1 MRLSALATNVLNLS
15 RIENQTIL
23 GPKSRF
29 NLSEQIRSC
38 ILLLEC
44 KWNAK
49 HLDLSLGFDE
59 YEIEADPE
67 LLKDVWINL
76 LDNAVKSTPEYGLIR
91 VTIQTGSENIR
102 VAVSNTGSTIPPEKR
117 DRIFQKFYQAD
128 ESHATQG
135 NGVGLA
141 IVKKVVELHQGQVHV
156 SCDENSTTFTVVLL
170 CFIDG

>member
-1 MRLSALATNVLNLS
+1 MPFFHSPCLGYQCLEFLQDRKPDHSRAEEPVQSSRSRSAPA
-15 RIENQTIL
+15 
-23 GPKSRF
+23 
-29 NLSEQIRSC
+29 SC
-38 ILLLEC
+38 Y
-44 KWNAK
+44 WNAK

-67 LLKDVWINL
+67 LLKEVWINL
-76 LDNAVKSTPEYGLIR
+76 LDNAVKFAPEYGLIR
-91 VTIQTGSENIR
+91 VTIQTGSESIR
-102 VAVSNTGSTIPPEKR
+102 VAVSNIGSTIPPEKR

-156 SCDENSTTFTVVLL
+156 GCDENSTTFTVVLL